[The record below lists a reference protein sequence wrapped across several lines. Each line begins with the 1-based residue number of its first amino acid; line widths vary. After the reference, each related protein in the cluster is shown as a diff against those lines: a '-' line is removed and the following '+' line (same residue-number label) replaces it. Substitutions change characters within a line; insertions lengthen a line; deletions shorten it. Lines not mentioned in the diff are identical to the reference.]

1 MDTVKMKIN
10 VKYEGHL
17 HIFNVFLGPLLV
29 NEVRQGSWYIE
40 VLRSL
45 FTDLFIDEIYNWRD
59 FKSNDCY
66 GKGRWR
72 DQESD
77 KHVLHDGRG
86 FIALGLMK
94 ILGINGVL
102 LLSTFSLNFS

>member
-1 MDTVKMKIN
+1 M
-10 VKYEGHL
+10 
-17 HIFNVFLGPLLV
+17 FLGSLLV
-29 NEVRQGSWYIE
+29 NEVSQGSWYVE

-45 FTDLFIDEIYNWRD
+45 FTNLFINKIYSWRD

-66 GKGRWR
+66 GKGRR
-72 DQESD
+72 GDQGSEKD
-77 KHVLHDGRG
+77 VLHDGRG